1 MNFPLVHDLKKRSKN
16 DITDVIKKTP
26 WYDQGGQAKMLYM
39 CLPGYTAAY
48 TMSHLHKNDFGKII
62 MISMHDDGTFALDK
76 VAMKNLCDEWFERN
90 NKEPDFIQA
99 MSSAMQN
106 AVNSFNSFVKM
117 RMSNLSSLSDHELHQ
132 LLEDYSVV
140 VDSVWQ
146 PYLPID
152 GFDENWKPLLDALLK
167 KHYPNKLTDDEIGIL
182 LLPEELSYVQ
192 EEELSLL
199 KIANASQQTK
209 KKLLETHQKLFF
221 WYKNNY
227 SYIESMPIEHFE
239 DKIKTLHTPKQ
250 ELITLQSKIKLLL
263 EQKKAI
269 YDKHSIPEPVK
280 KYIHL
285 IVTLSKWRDIR
296 KSSTILCNYY
306 LKQLVKEVARR
317 RNIDYKY
324 FENLTYHEFI
334 THALTMSKKEL
345 LAIKSEGF
353 VFYEHGF
360 EPFVAY
366 NEEAKQLQALYER
379 IIDTGIKEVKGLC
392 ACKGKVSGIVKVIN
406 KIEDFH
412 KMEQGNI
419 LVSCNTRPEFVS
431 IMKKAAAIVTD
442 EGGITS
448 HAAVVSRELNVPCII
463 GTKRG
468 TDLLK
473 DGMHVEVDA
482 TNGTVKIVGE

>member
-1 MNFPLVHDLKKRSKN
+1 MNFPLVHNLKKRSKN
-16 DITDVIKKTP
+16 DITEVIKKTP
-26 WYDQGGQAKMLYM
+26 WYDQGGQAKLLYM

-48 TMSHLHKNDFGKII
+48 TMSNLHKHNFGKII
-62 MISMHDDGTFALDK
+62 MISMYDDGTFALDK

-99 MSSAMQN
+99 MSLTMQM
-106 AVNSFNSFVKM
+106 VVDTFNRFIKT
-117 RMSNLSSLSDHELHQ
+117 RMNNLSSLSDQELQQ
-132 LLEDYSVV
+132 LIEDYSVV
-140 VDSVWQ
+140 VDRVWQ

-167 KHYPNKLTDDEIGIL
+167 KQYQNKLTDDEISIL

-199 KIANASQQTK
+199 KIANASQQNK
-209 KKLLETHQKLFF
+209 KKLLELHQKLFF

-227 SYIESMPIEHFE
+227 SYIESMQVEHFE
-239 DKIKTLHTPKQ
+239 EKIKAIHNPKQ
-250 ELITLQSKIKLLL
+250 EVIALQSKIKLLL
-263 EQKKAI
+263 KQKKAI
-269 YDKHSIPEPVK
+269 YDKHNIPEPVK

-285 IVTLSKWRDIR
+285 LVTLSKWRDIR

-317 RNIDYKY
+317 RNIDFKH
-324 FENLTYHEFI
+324 FENLVYHEFI
-334 THALTMSKKEL
+334 VRALSISKKEL
-345 LAIKSEGF
+345 LTIKSEGF
-353 VFYEHGF
+353 VLYEHGF

-366 NEEAKQLQALYER
+366 DGEAKQLQALYER

-392 ACKGKVSGIVKVIN
+392 ACRGKVKGIVKVIN

-412 KMEQGNI
+412 KMERGNI
-419 LVSCNTRPEFVS
+419 LVSYNTRPEFVP

-473 DGMHVEVDA
+473 DGMQVEVDA
-482 TNGTVKIVGE
+482 TNGIVKVVGE